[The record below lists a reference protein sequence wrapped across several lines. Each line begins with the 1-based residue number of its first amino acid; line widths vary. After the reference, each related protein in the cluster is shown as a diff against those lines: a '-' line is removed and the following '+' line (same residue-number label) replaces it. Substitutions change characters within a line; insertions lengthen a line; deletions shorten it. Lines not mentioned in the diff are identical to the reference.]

1 MPRPNN
7 RDPEVDL
14 AAALGEELK
23 RVRLTAGFATQ
34 DALARAGGYAREA
47 ISKAE
52 TGAELPSESLY
63 EKWLEACTVSQET
76 RHFLDRMLA
85 TARRA
90 RSATPEFAKPWLM
103 AERLAEFLL
112 LWSPVLVPGL
122 LQILEYARDMFTHAG
137 YSEAEAT
144 AKAEDRLRRQS
155 ILEGPDPVHVTVV
168 IHESVLYRR
177 VGSPA
182 TMVAQLEH
190 LLEASRLP
198 NVIVQVVRGDE
209 YFLGM
214 EGQFEIASGDSIPD
228 TLVMVVAV
236 EDQNSQRKPMVR
248 TAMKLFRE
256 IQSRAL
262 NTEDTRALIREALQQ
277 WQSRQ

>member
-1 MPRPNN
+1 MPRPNS
-7 RDPEVDL
+7 RDPETDL
-14 AAALGEELK
+14 AAALGEELR
-23 RVRLTAGFATQ
+23 RVRLAAKFATQ
-34 DALARAGGYAREA
+34 EALARALGFAREA
-47 ISKAE
+47 ISKVE
-52 TGAELPSESLY
+52 TGAELPSDGLY
-63 EKWLEACTVSQET
+63 EKWLEACKVSAET

-90 RSATPEFAKPWLM
+90 RSATPEFAKPWLH

-112 LWSPVLVPGL
+112 LWSPVPVPGL
-122 LQILEYARDMFTHAG
+122 FQVLEYARDMFTHAG

-144 AKAEDRLRRQS
+144 AKAEDRLKRRL

-168 IHESVLYRR
+168 MHESVLYRR

-182 TMVAQLEH
+182 TMVRQLEH
-190 LLEASRLP
+190 LLEVSQLP
-198 NVIVQVVRGDE
+198 NVIIQVVRGDD

-214 EGQFEIASGDSIPD
+214 EGEFQVATGDSIPD
-228 TLVMVVAV
+228 TLVMVVAM
-236 EDQNSQRKPMVR
+236 EDQNSQDKPMVR
-248 TAMKLFRE
+248 NATKLFRE

-277 WQSRQ
+277 WKSRQ